1 MGVFLGAIA
10 GIILSTIFFIICFCW
25 FDKSQP
31 LDTEFKKSQSKVLE
45 ELKEKKDSF
54 EKEITQEQL
63 EKKAQLNAELA
74 QIEQKQKIKEQDYQN
89 NILQLEQDYNERR
102 AALAKI
108 EATQDAERI
117 QQSQEKINA
126 QAAKYQ
132 EALNKLNQDYKDKT
146 EQLDNDF
153 FQYSEQINSRRAALT
168 KEIQEYEEKQQKI
181 IARFKED
188 EEKRQQADFYRIK
201 ISDAEKKDIVQLK
214 QLALNFS
221 KPNVIYKLLYE
232 VYYKTK
238 LEELFKRILGD
249 NAIKGGIYKITNINN
264 QKIYIGRTTKYIDR
278 FRTHSKRGCNIDRIN
293 GQLYDAMF
301 EEGLENFTWEII
313 EICPKEEQ
321 SEKEK
326 YWISFYKSDEYGYN
340 GNKGG

>member
-1 MGVFLGAIA
+1 MGVFLGVIA

-25 FDKSQP
+25 FDRPQP

-188 EEKRQQADFYRIK
+188 EEKRQQADFYKIK
-201 ISDAEKKDIVQLK
+201 INDVEKKDIVQLK

-238 LEELFKRILGD
+238 LEELFKRVLGD
-249 NAIKGGIYKITNINN
+249 NKDKGGIYKITNINN
-264 QKIYIGRTTKYIDR
+264 QKIYIGRSVKFLERWRI
-278 FRTHSKRGCNIDRIN
+278 HSKRGCNIDRIN

-301 EEGLENFTWEII
+301 EEGLENFTWEIV

-321 SEKEK
+321 SKKEK

>member
-1 MGVFLGAIA
+1 MIFGIVI
-10 GIILSTIFFIICFCW
+10 GIILTIFICGIVFYL
-25 FDKSQP
+25 DNKSSN
-31 LDTEFKKSQSKVLE
+31 LDSDFQKSQSKILQ

-108 EATQDAERI
+108 EATQDAERL

-126 QAAKYQ
+126 QAEKYQ

-181 IARFKED
+181 IARFRED

-249 NAIKGGIYKITNINN
+249 NATKGGIYKITNINN

-301 EEGLENFTWEII
+301 EEGLENFTWEIV
-313 EICPKEEQ
+313 EVCSKEEQ

-340 GNKGG
+340 GNRGG